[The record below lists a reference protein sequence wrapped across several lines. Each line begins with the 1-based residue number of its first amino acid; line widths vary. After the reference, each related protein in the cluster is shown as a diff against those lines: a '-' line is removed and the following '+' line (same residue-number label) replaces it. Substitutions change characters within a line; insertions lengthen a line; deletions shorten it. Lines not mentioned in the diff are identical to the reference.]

1 MYTCDQRPKFMV
13 GTSEIQNHENDRQR
27 FGQKNRFVR
36 DSIRGIPPA
45 RGSVGLR
52 NIGNSCYL
60 NSILQCL
67 NQIAPLV
74 KYFIDGTYLDHI
86 NKGNPLGSGGKV
98 AAAYA
103 NFLTDVWSGDYEI
116 LSPRTLKD
124 IVGAFA
130 PRFNN
135 RYQHDS
141 QEFLSFF
148 LDGLHEDCNRVL
160 KKPYVEDLES
170 TTTPDKEMAIESWRR
185 HLLRHNSFIVDHC
198 QGMYRSHLTCTDCD
212 HKSVKFDVYSTISL
226 PIPPI
231 EDKRNVKTSTVHLR
245 DCLDL
250 FTLEEELD
258 ESNAWFCGQCKKHVC
273 AKKRISLWSTPDIM
287 VLHLKRFQYAHHQK
301 NKSRILKSKVETP
314 VDYPLSDLDMSPY
327 LLGPTDPNSPPVYK
341 VSIFHQVYFR
351 LICL

>member
-27 FGQKNRFVR
+27 FGQKNKFVR
-36 DSIRGIPPA
+36 DSIRGTPPA

-198 QGMYRSHLTCTDCD
+198 QG
-212 HKSVKFDVYSTISL
+212 
-226 PIPPI
+226 I
-231 EDKRNVKTSTVHLR
+231 EV
-245 DCLDL
+245 
-250 FTLEEELD
+250 
-258 ESNAWFCGQCKKHVC
+258 
-273 AKKRISLWSTPDIM
+273 I
-287 VLHLKRFQYAHHQK
+287 
-301 NKSRILKSKVETP
+301 
-314 VDYPLSDLDMSPY
+314 
-327 LLGPTDPNSPPVYK
+327 
-341 VSIFHQVYFR
+341 
-351 LICL
+351 